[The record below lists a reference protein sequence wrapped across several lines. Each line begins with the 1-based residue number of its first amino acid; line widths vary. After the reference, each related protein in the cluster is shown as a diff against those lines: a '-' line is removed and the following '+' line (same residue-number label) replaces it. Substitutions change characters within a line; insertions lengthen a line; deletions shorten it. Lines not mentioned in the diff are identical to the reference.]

1 MPAGK
6 SNFRAIYCAAD
17 ADVSGRLIA
26 IAEYLCLEIQYCVF
40 LLRPVPSMTILLVS
54 RGGVMSS
61 FATTRLSTK
70 GQVVIPEEIRKAL
83 GLQPGARF
91 IVLGDKDVVILK
103 SISVPSVDEFREL
116 VSQARAQAAQAGLT
130 ELDIRESTADART
143 GQ

>member
-1 MPAGK
+1 
-6 SNFRAIYCAAD
+6 
-17 ADVSGRLIA
+17 
-26 IAEYLCLEIQYCVF
+26 
-40 LLRPVPSMTILLVS
+40 
-54 RGGVMSS
+54 MSS